1 MGETSSG
8 KDRPGF
14 CVIMAGGR
22 GTRFWPLSRSARP
35 KQLLPL
41 ASARSLLRDTF
52 TRVEALVGADRII
65 VVTSEAMAS
74 DTARELP
81 ELPPGHIIAEP
92 CGRNTAPCAALGI
105 GVAERLGGRVPVAL
119 LPADHLIP
127 DADRFREQLGHAFT
141 HVQGGGEPVTF
152 GILPTHPETGYG
164 YLEVAPGLNAGS
176 SAPAAETAAADFL
189 SGIRFV
195 EKPDLPTAEGYLA
208 AGNYFW
214 NAGIFV
220 WDSRAFDRALRQHL
234 PEVAGATDRALAAYG
249 DAEFATALAAAY
261 ADCPAVSID
270 KGVME
275 KLTTFRVVQA
285 SFRWSDLG
293 SWDVWG
299 SHAAHLGDGNRGST
313 RLYAVTSKGNV
324 VYAPTKTVALV
335 GVADLIVVDTEDALL
350 VCHADDAQRIRE
362 VTEKLREQGREDL
375 L

>member
-1 MGETSSG
+1 MAETSSG
-8 KDRPGF
+8 KNRAGF

-22 GTRFWPLSRSARP
+22 GTRFWPLSRSSRP

-52 TRVEALVGADRII
+52 NRVEALVGADRII
-65 VVTSEAMAS
+65 VVTSEAMAA

-81 ELPPGHIIAEP
+81 ELPRGHIIAEP

-105 GVAERLGGRVPVAL
+105 GVAERLGGRVSVAL

-127 DADRFREQLGHAFT
+127 DADRFRDQLARAFT
-141 HVQGGGEPVTF
+141 QVAGGGEPVTF
-152 GILPTHPETGYG
+152 GITPTHPETGYG
-164 YLEVAPGLNAGS
+164 YLEVAPGVKAGPG
-176 SAPAAETAAADFL
+176 APAGESAAADFL
-189 SGIRFV
+189 PGIRFV
-195 EKPDLPTAEGYLA
+195 EKPELPTAENYLA

-220 WDSRAFDRALRQHL
+220 WDSRSFAGALRQHL
-234 PEVAGATDRALAAYG
+234 PEVAAATDQALAAYG
-249 DAEFATALAAAY
+249 GAEFASALATAY
-261 ADCPAVSID
+261 ADCPAVSLD
-270 KGVME
+270 EGVME
-275 KLTTFRVVQA
+275 KLASFRVVPA
-285 SFRWSDLG
+285 AFRWSDLG

-299 SHAAHLGDGNRGST
+299 NHADQLGDGNRGST
-313 RLYAVTSKGNV
+313 WLCPVASRGNV

-350 VCHADDAQRIRE
+350 VCRADAAQRIRE
-362 VTEKLREQGREDL
+362 VTEKLREQDREDL